1 MWFRRHSSGP
11 EIDKEIR
18 YHFER
23 LVRDYMTA
31 GVEAAEA
38 RRRAR
43 LEFGGTEQVGEE
55 VREVRGR
62 WLADF
67 AQDLRYAART
77 LRRSPAFLAI
87 SVLSLALGIGANSA
101 IFSLIDALMLRP
113 LPVPHPEQLVSPTRL
128 TTAGLPSTVSYPY
141 FERMRDQL
149 KSVSTVAVEMES
161 NPEIVMDGVD
171 ENLPAELVSGAFF
184 QVMDL
189 RPALGRLLNRED
201 DAPYPALPAA
211 VISYDYWQ
219 RRFGGDPAVLGKT
232 FSSESLHRLVTIVG
246 VTPEGFGGA
255 LLDYSPDLIMPL
267 AMLNTNE
274 RWHDPR
280 NNFLNILAR
289 LKPGESVRH
298 ADAELQVLWAPFRDR
313 VAATL
318 PERDRAA
325 YLRRRAAVL
334 PAAQGI
340 SYVRE
345 DYSSALLVL
354 MGIVSLVLLLA
365 CANLSGMLLARAA
378 AREREISIRLAIG
391 AGSGRVMRQF
401 LTESLALTATG
412 GAVGLLLARWFSRA
426 LLAAMSGSVRLTIS
440 TEPDWRVLSFT
451 AAVSVMACLLAGL
464 APARHA
470 LRGDLNPGL
479 KKRSGNSMLGKA
491 LVASQLT
498 ISMVLVVGSVLF
510 TGTLAQLNR
519 VDRGL
524 RTSGVLT
531 FRLRSGDGYA
541 ESRLWQ
547 GLSALEDALNR
558 YPGVGSASV
567 AQTIPIGGGVWDRRV
582 EVEGQEPSTSESEVA
597 AFNAVGTKYFATL
610 GTPLLLGREFDSR
623 DTAASAP
630 VAIVNETFARRFF
643 PGESPLGRRVK
654 SIETSFEIVGVVRD
668 SRNLDLRHEPEKAMF
683 IPWQQLK
690 DGQPNNY
697 SFLVRVSAGDPTALA
712 PVLPALVRQA
722 DPRFR
727 IRAIQTYDDLIGNT
741 IVTERIMA
749 ALGGFFGL
757 IALIVACLGV
767 FGIMAFQVSRRTNE
781 IGVRMALGAAR
792 SGIVA
797 LVLREAALL
806 VAIGCAAGVVA
817 ALTLTGLT
825 RKMLFGVT
833 PDDPVVFAIAAA
845 LLAAAAL
852 AAAWLP
858 ARRAARI
865 DPLNA
870 LRQE

>member
-1 MWFRRHSSGP
+1 MLFRRHSSGS

-23 LVRDYMTA
+23 MVRDHIAA
-31 GVEAAEA
+31 GVSEPEA

-43 LEFGGTEQVGEE
+43 LEFGGTEQVEEE
-55 VREVRGR
+55 VRDVRGR

-87 SVLSLALGIGANSA
+87 SVLSLALGIGANTA

-113 LPVPHPEQLVSPTRL
+113 LPVPHPERLVSPTRL
-128 TTAGLPSTVSYPY
+128 TANGEPIDVSYPY
-141 FERMRDQL
+141 FEQMRDRL
-149 KSVSTVAVEMES
+149 KSVSAVAVEMES

-171 ENLPAELVSGAFF
+171 ENVPAELVSGAFF

-189 RPALGRLLNRED
+189 RPAFGRLLTVED
-201 DAPYPALPAA
+201 DVPNPTLPAA
-211 VISYDYWQ
+211 VIGYDFWR
-219 RRFGGDPAVLGKT
+219 RRFGGDPSVLGKT
-232 FSSESLHRLVTIVG
+232 FSLEILHRLATIVG
-246 VTPEGFGGA
+246 VAPKGFGGA
-255 LLDYSPDLIMPL
+255 LLDYSSDLFMPV
-267 AMLNTNE
+267 AMLNSNE
-274 RWHDPR
+274 RWHDPG
-280 NNFLNILAR
+280 NNFLSILAR
-289 LKPGESVRH
+289 LKPGRSIRQ
-298 ADAELQVLWAPFRDR
+298 ADAELQVLWPPFREK

-318 PERDRAA
+318 PERDRPA

-334 PAAQGI
+334 SAAQGI
-340 SYVRE
+340 SYVRQ

-354 MGIVSLVLLLA
+354 MGIVGLVLLLA

-391 AGSGRVMRQF
+391 AGSGRLMRQF
-401 LTESLALTATG
+401 LTESLVLAGIG
-412 GAVGLLLARWFSRA
+412 GGVGLLLARWFSNA
-426 LLAAMSGSVRLTIS
+426 LLATMAGSGRLKIS
-440 TEPDWRVLSFT
+440 ATPDWRVLSFT
-451 AAVSVMACLLAGL
+451 AAVSLVACLVAGL

-479 KKRSGNSMLGKA
+479 KKRGGNSKLGKA
-491 LVASQLT
+491 LVASQLA

-524 RTSGVLT
+524 RTSGILT
-531 FRLRSGDGYA
+531 LRLRSGDGYA

-547 GLSALEDALNR
+547 GLGALEDALNR
-558 YPGVGSASV
+558 YPGVASASV
-567 AQTIPIGGGVWDRRV
+567 AQTIPIGGGVWNRRV
-582 EVEGQEPSTSESEVA
+582 EVEGQSTSGSENEV
-597 AFNAVGTKYFATL
+597 AFNAIGAKYFDTL
-610 GTPLLLGREFDSR
+610 GISLLLGREFDSR
-623 DTAASAP
+623 DTATSAP
-630 VAIVNETFARRFF
+630 VAMVNESFARHYF
-643 PGESPLGRRVK
+643 PGQSPLGRRVK
-654 SIETSFEIVGVVRD
+654 SLETPFEIVGVVRD
-668 SRNLDLRHEPEKAMF
+668 SRNLDLRHEPERAMF
-683 IPWQQLK
+683 IPWRQFK
-690 DGQPNNY
+690 DGAPINY
-697 SFLVRVSAGDPTALA
+697 GFLVRVSAGDPLALA
-712 PVLPALVRQA
+712 PILPALVRQA

-727 IRAIQTYDDLIGNT
+727 IRAIQTYDDLIGYT

-757 IALIVACLGV
+757 VALMVACLGV
-767 FGIMAFQVSRRTNE
+767 FGVMAFQVSRRTNE

-806 VAIGCAAGVVA
+806 VALGCAAGAVA
-817 ALTLTGLT
+817 ALMLTGLT

-833 PDDPVVFAIAAA
+833 PDDPAVFAIAAA
-845 LLAAAAL
+845 LLTAAAL

-858 ARRAARI
+858 ARRAAHI
-865 DPLNA
+865 DPLSA
-870 LRQE
+870 LRRE

>member
-1 MWFRRHSSGP
+1 MWFRRHSPGP
-11 EIDKEIR
+11 EIEKEIR

-23 LVRDYMTA
+23 LVRDYMAA
-31 GVEAAEA
+31 GLDAAEA

-62 WLADF
+62 WFADF

-77 LRRSPAFLAI
+77 LRRSPTFLAI
-87 SVLSLALGIGANSA
+87 SVLSLALGIGANTA

-128 TTAGLPSTVSYPY
+128 TANGEPTDVSYPY
-141 FERMRDQL
+141 FEQMRDRL
-149 KSVSTVAVEMES
+149 KSVSAVAVEMES

-171 ENLPAELVSGAFF
+171 ENIPAELVSGAFF

-189 RPALGRLLNRED
+189 RPALGRLLTAED
-201 DAPYPALPAA
+201 DVPYPAVPAA
-211 VISYDYWQ
+211 VISYDFWQ
-219 RRFGGDPAVLGKT
+219 RRFGANPSVLGKT
-232 FSSESLHRLVTIVG
+232 FSSEILHRLVTIVG
-246 VTPEGFGGA
+246 VTPKGFGGA
-255 LLDYSPDLIMPL
+255 LLDYSSDLFMPV
-267 AMLNTNE
+267 AMLNTND
-274 RWHDPR
+274 RWHDPG
-280 NNFLNILAR
+280 NNFLTILAR
-289 LKPGESVRH
+289 LKPGESIRR
-298 ADAELQVLWAPFRDR
+298 ADAELQVLWPPFREK

-334 PAAQGI
+334 PVAQGI
-340 SYVRE
+340 SYVRQ
-345 DYSSALLVL
+345 DYSTALLVL
-354 MGIVSLVLLLA
+354 MGIVGLVLLLA

-391 AGSGRVMRQF
+391 AGSGRLMRLF
-401 LTESLALTATG
+401 FTESLVVAAIG
-412 GAVGLLLARWFSRA
+412 GAVGLLLAGWFSRA
-426 LLAAMSGSVRLTIS
+426 LLATMAGSGRLKIS
-440 TEPDWRVLSFT
+440 ATPDWRVLSFT
-451 AAVSVMACLLAGL
+451 AGVSLTACLLAGL

-479 KKRSGNSMLGKA
+479 KKRSGNSKLGKA
-491 LVASQLT
+491 LVTSQLA

-524 RTSGVLT
+524 RTSGILT
-531 FRLRSGDGYA
+531 LRLRSGDGYA

-547 GLSALEDALNR
+547 GLGALEDALNR
-558 YPGVGSASV
+558 YPGVASASV
-567 AQTIPIGGGVWDRRV
+567 AQTIPIGGGVWKRRV
-582 EVEGQEPSTSESEVA
+582 EVEGQVSSAENEV
-597 AFNAVGTKYFATL
+597 AFNAIGTKYFPTL
-610 GTPLLLGREFDSR
+610 DVSLLLGREFDSR
-623 DTAASAP
+623 DTATSAP
-630 VAIVNETFARRFF
+630 VAIVNETFARHFF
-643 PGESPLGRRVK
+643 PGQSPLGRWVK
-654 SIETSFEIVGVVRD
+654 SLGTKFEIVGVVRD
-668 SRNLDLRHEPEKAMF
+668 SRNLDLRHDPEKAMF
-683 IPWQQLK
+683 IPWPQFK
-690 DGQPNNY
+690 DGAPINY
-697 SFLVRVSAGDPTALA
+697 GFLVRVSAGDPLALA
-712 PVLPALVRQA
+712 PVLPGLIRQA

-727 IRAIQTYDDLIGNT
+727 IRAIQTYDDLIGYT

-757 IALIVACLGV
+757 VALIVACLGV
-767 FGIMAFQVSRRTNE
+767 FGVMAFQVSRRTNE
-781 IGVRMALGAAR
+781 IGVRMTLGAAR

-806 VAIGCAAGVVA
+806 VAVGCGAGAVA
-817 ALTLTGLT
+817 AVTLTGLT
-825 RKMLFGVT
+825 QKMLFGVT
-833 PDDPVVFAIAAA
+833 PNDPAVFAIAAA